1 VAAQAQEGNPYDGHT
16 LQSTMDQLVSM
27 SGEVPEHVYA
37 DMNYRGHDYQG
48 ESQVH
53 VDRRRRGGVGVSVWR
68 WMKRRAAIEPSIG
81 HLKQERRMERNRLK
95 GTEGDKLNAVLSA
108 AGMNFAKLLAE
119 LGAFWSLK
127 WVRLV
132 AYLLPRPADRSLAAA
147 AT

>member
-1 VAAQAQEGNPYDGHT
+1 MTGKE
-16 LQSTMDQLVSM
+16 
-27 SGEVPEHVYA
+27 PEHVYA
-37 DMNYRGHDYQG
+37 DMNFRGHDYQG
-48 ESQVH
+48 KSQVH
-53 VDRRRRGGVGVSVWR
+53 VDSRRRGSIAVSAWR
-68 WMKRRAAIEPSIG
+68 WMKRRAAIGPSIG

-119 LGAFWSLK
+119 LGAFRSLM

-132 AYLLPRPADRSLAAA
+132 AYLVPRPADRSLAAS